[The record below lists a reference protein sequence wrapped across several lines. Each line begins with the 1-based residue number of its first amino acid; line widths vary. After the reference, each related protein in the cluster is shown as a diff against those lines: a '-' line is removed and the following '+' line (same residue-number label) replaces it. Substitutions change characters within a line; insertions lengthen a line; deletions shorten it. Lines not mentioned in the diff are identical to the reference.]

1 MMRNVYGYIRVST
14 KEQNEDRQWLAMKE
28 YGVPEGNVY
37 VDKQSGKDFDRP
49 GYRQVLEVSCEND
62 VLVIKSI
69 DRLGRHFDELLEQW
83 RIITVEKKAG
93 IIVLDLPILNVGLEN
108 DLLGKVVAQLML
120 TLMSYMAETERDNI
134 RQRQAEGIA
143 AARLKGVHLG
153 RKPKEIPEEFE
164 NVKTL
169 WEEGECSATAAARRL
184 GVDFHTFKKWVATCM
199 GEESVG
205 EENRISKENV

>member
-1 MMRNVYGYIRVST
+1 MVRNVYGYIRVST

-49 GYRQVLEVSCEND
+49 GYRQVLEVLCEND

-153 RKPKEIPEEFE
+153 RRPKEIPEEFE

-205 EENRISKENV
+205 EENRISKEK

>member
-49 GYRQVLEVSCEND
+49 GYRQVLEVLCEND

-153 RKPKEIPEEFE
+153 RRPKEIPEEFE

>member
-1 MMRNVYGYIRVST
+1 MVRNVYGYIRVST

-49 GYRQVLEVSCEND
+49 GYRQVLEVLCEND

-108 DLLGKVVAQLML
+108 DLLGKEVAQLML
-120 TLMSYMAETERDNI
+120 T
-134 RQRQAEGIA
+134 
-143 AARLKGVHLG
+143 RLKGVHLG
-153 RKPKEIPEEFE
+153 RRPKEIPEEFE

-205 EENRISKENV
+205 EENRISNENV

>member
-1 MMRNVYGYIRVST
+1 MTRNVYGYIRVST

-28 YGVPEGNVY
+28 YGVQEKNVY

-49 GYRQVLEVSCEND
+49 GYRQVLEVLCEND
-62 VLVIKSI
+62 ILVIKSV

-184 GVDFHTFKKWVATCM
+184 GVDFHTFKKWVAAT
-199 GEESVG
+199 
-205 EENRISKENV
+205 K

>member
-49 GYRQVLEVSCEND
+49 GYRQVLEALCEND

-205 EENRISKENV
+205 EEKRISKENV

>member
-49 GYRQVLEVSCEND
+49 GYRQVLEVLCEND

-184 GVDFHTFKKWVATCM
+184 GVDFHTLKKWVATCM

>member
-1 MMRNVYGYIRVST
+1 MVRNVYGYIRVST

-49 GYRQVLEVSCEND
+49 GYRQVLEVLCEND

-153 RKPKEIPEEFE
+153 RRPKEIPEEFE

>member
-1 MMRNVYGYIRVST
+1 MVRNVYGYIRVST
-14 KEQNEDRQWLAMKE
+14 KEQNEDKQWLAMKE

-49 GYRQVLEVSCEND
+49 GYRQVLEVLCEND

-205 EENRISKENV
+205 EEKRISKENV

>member
-1 MMRNVYGYIRVST
+1 MVRNVYGYIRVST

-49 GYRQVLEVSCEND
+49 GYRQVLEVLCEND

-184 GVDFHTFKKWVATCM
+184 GVDFHTFKKWVATCV

-205 EENRISKENV
+205 E

>member
-1 MMRNVYGYIRVST
+1 MVRNVYGYIRVST

-49 GYRQVLEVSCEND
+49 GYRQVLEVLCEND

-153 RKPKEIPEEFE
+153 RRPKEIPEEFE

-205 EENRISKENV
+205 E

>member
-49 GYRQVLEVSCEND
+49 GYRQVLEVLCEND

>member
-1 MMRNVYGYIRVST
+1 M
-14 KEQNEDRQWLAMKE
+14 
-28 YGVPEGNVY
+28 
-37 VDKQSGKDFDRP
+37 
-49 GYRQVLEVSCEND
+49 
-62 VLVIKSI
+62 
-69 DRLGRHFDELLEQW
+69 
-83 RIITVEKKAG
+83 EKKAG

-184 GVDFHTFKKWVATCM
+184 GVDFHTFKKWVAMCV

-205 EENRISKENV
+205 E

>member
-49 GYRQVLEVSCEND
+49 GYRQVLEVLCEND

-184 GVDFHTFKKWVATCM
+184 GVDFHTFKKWVATCV

-205 EENRISKENV
+205 E

>member
-49 GYRQVLEVSCEND
+49 GYRQVLEVLCEND

-184 GVDFHTFKKWVATCM
+184 GVDFHTFKKWVAMCV

-205 EENRISKENV
+205 E

>member
-1 MMRNVYGYIRVST
+1 MVRNVYGYIRVST

-49 GYRQVLEVSCEND
+49 GYRQVLEVLCEND